1 VQSKRGEEFVPVVS
15 VALITYN
22 HEKYIR
28 QALDS
33 TLSQVVD
40 FEYEIVV
47 GEDYSVDRTR
57 EILEEY
63 AQKYPKRFVLIF
75 RPSNIGATK
84 NLFDTL
90 THCSGRYIATLEG
103 DDFWNNPYKL
113 RKQVDFLDKNKE
125 FIGIAHKHNTC
136 NEEGRV
142 ISNTKVR
149 GSFVNAAFSIDD
161 YFRLR
166 RWGFH
171 SSTIMF
177 RNIFINSG
185 ETYRDVIT
193 SHSLVGDRPLF
204 IVLLDKGDIF
214 VADFIGSTFRKVR
227 DPKKGKNAQSIGIRY
242 PLKSAVELYKQ
253 TEIIEQHFNGKY
265 DFNGDKTVYL
275 AWIWLWFL
283 APKRTI
289 CDERIQAL
297 QVIRRAGLKVNLRA
311 IKHLLLHGFKR
322 TVSGVL
328 GK

>member
-1 VQSKRGEEFVPVVS
+1 MLKLSI
-15 VALITYN
+15 ALITYN
-22 HEKYIR
+22 HEKYLN
-28 QALDS
+28 QAIES
-33 TLSQVVD
+33 ILSQVVD
-40 FEYEIVV
+40 FDYEIVV
-47 GEDYSVDRTR
+47 GEDCSTDGTR
-57 EILEEY
+57 AILKEY
-63 AQKYPKRFVLIF
+63 EQKYPEKFVLLF

-84 NLFDTL
+84 NVYDTL
-90 THCSGRYIATLEG
+90 KHCSGKYVAVLEG

-113 RKQVDFLDKNKE
+113 KKQVDFLDENKE
-125 FIGIAHKHNTC
+125 FIGIAHKHITC
-136 NEEGRV
+136 NEEGRI

-149 GSFVNAAFSIDD
+149 GSFVNAAVTIDD

-171 SSTIMF
+171 TSTIVF

-193 SHSLVGDRPLF
+193 SHSLVADRPLF
-204 IVLLDKGDIF
+204 IVLLDKGDIY
-214 VADFIGSTFRKVR
+214 VANFIGSTFRKVF
-227 DPKKGKNAQSIGIRY
+227 DAKKGKNAQSIGIRY
-242 PLKSAVELYKQ
+242 PLKSAVELFRQ
-253 TEIIEQHFNGKY
+253 TELIEQHFNGKY

-289 CDERIQAL
+289 CDERVQAL
-297 QVIRRAGLKVNLRA
+297 QIIRRAGLKVNCRA

-322 TVSGVL
+322 TFSGIL